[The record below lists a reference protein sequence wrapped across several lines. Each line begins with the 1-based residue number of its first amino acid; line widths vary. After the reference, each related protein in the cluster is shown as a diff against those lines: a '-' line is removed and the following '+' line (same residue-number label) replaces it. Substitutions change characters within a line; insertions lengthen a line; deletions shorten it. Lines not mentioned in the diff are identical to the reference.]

1 MNESQIRITDQAIKR
16 MSSLTRMER
25 EELLSKVN
33 LRTVI
38 DKARELDIDNVLT
51 DAIFMDMRQRLGDAF
66 EETT

>member
-1 MNESQIRITDQAIKR
+1 
-16 MSSLTRMER
+16 MER